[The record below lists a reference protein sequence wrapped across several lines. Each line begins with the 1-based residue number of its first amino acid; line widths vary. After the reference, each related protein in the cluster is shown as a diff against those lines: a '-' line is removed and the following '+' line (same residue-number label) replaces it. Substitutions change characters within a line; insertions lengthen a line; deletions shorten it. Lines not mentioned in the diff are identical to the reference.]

1 MKNSTKKKIKRII
14 AIIGIVVILFLLVM
28 MIVSMINRNGN
39 MVMGSLISIIFVSI
53 LFYIALYIVKK

>member
-1 MKNSTKKKIKRII
+1 MKNSVKKRVKKVI
-14 AIIGIVVILFLLVM
+14 AIIGLVVIIFLLLM
-28 MIVSMINRNGN
+28 MIAAMIQGNGN

>member
-1 MKNSTKKKIKRII
+1 MKNSINKKIKKVI
-14 AIIGIVVILFLLVM
+14 AILGLVVILFLFVVL
-28 MIVSMINRNGN
+28 ITSTIKGNGN

>member
-1 MKNSTKKKIKRII
+1 MKSGIKERIKKVI
-14 AIIGIVVILFLLVM
+14 AIIGLVVIIFLLLM
-28 MIVSMINRNGN
+28 MIVAMIQGNGN